1 MERWRGGEWRGGGWR
16 PSGLLEDH
24 LRLGRADLVS
34 NKEAV
39 RVLSLPVSITETVR
53 CLLSNISIKY
63 CWTGC
68 DLNLLMI
75 YQFKTTPVCPKSLRA
90 TTRAN
95 SQHSIQE
102 NTGFM
107 NSCILLVFRKE
118 RYGTNITV
126 VSAVISNLDVNII
139 KLQNMFINISM
150 RLNTIIF
157 WKSTRKIAQLQT
169 TKNRVEPFKG

>member
-1 MERWRGGEWRGGGWR
+1 M
-16 PSGLLEDH
+16 PT
-24 LRLGRADLVS
+24 
-34 NKEAV
+34 
-39 RVLSLPVSITETVR
+39 LSATKRRCGCCHSTVR

-68 DLNLLMI
+68 DLNLVMI

-102 NTGFM
+102 NTRFM

>member
-1 MERWRGGEWRGGGWR
+1 MERWRGGEWRGGEWR

-39 RVLSLPVSITETVR
+39 RVLSLPVSITETVP

-102 NTGFM
+102 NTRFM

-126 VSAVISNLDVNII
+126 SSECSDFQSRCQHN
-139 KLQNMFINISM
+139 
-150 RLNTIIF
+150 
-157 WKSTRKIAQLQT
+157 KIAKYVYQYINET
-169 TKNRVEPFKG
+169 